1 MFVLNALRFA
11 LLSLLLCLEACDEDA
26 GYAYVVG
33 LLPDPIYER
42 VMFIIVMAS
51 GYFWGFSKKN
61 A

>member
-51 GYFWGFSKKN
+51 GYF
-61 A
+61 